1 MSERDGFEPGVPC
14 WIASVHPDPER
25 AVDFYTELFGWEAAN
40 TMPPDSPGRYY
51 VCTLRDRAVAAIG
64 SERGGGTPSVAAWGT
79 YIWVENADDAAR
91 RVTDAGG
98 RIVMEP
104 FDLLDAGRLGVVA
117 DPTGA
122 VFAVWQPRTHRGAQV
137 VNEPGA
143 WSMSALNTPDP
154 EGAKAFYGA
163 VFGWETSAMDEQLT
177 MWHLPGFVGG
187 EPQQPVPRDVV
198 AVLVA
203 ASDPADVP
211 PHWSV
216 DFWVG
221 DLDATVETA
230 TRLGGAVIVPPY
242 DIPGTPLTQA
252 VIADPQGATM
262 SVTKVTIPESRTDPD
277 RNLD

>member
-14 WIASVHPDPER
+14 WIASVHPDPEK
-25 AVDFYTELFGWEAAN
+25 AVDFYTQLFGWEA
-40 TMPPDSPGRYY
+40 PDAPGRYS
-51 VCTLRDRAVAAIG
+51 VCTLRGRDVAAIG
-64 SERGGGTPSVAAWGT
+64 DGASSPAAWST
-79 YIWVENADDAAR
+79 YIWVEDADDAAR
-91 RVTDAGG
+91 KAADAGG
-98 RIVMEP
+98 VVVTEP

-117 DPTGA
+117 DPAGA
-122 VFAVWQPRTHRGAQV
+122 VFGVWQPRALRGAQV

-154 EGAKAFYGA
+154 AGAKAFYGA
-163 VFGWETSAMDEQLT
+163 VFGWESSPMDEQIS
-177 MWHLPGFVGG
+177 MWRLPGFVGG
-187 EPQQPVPRDVV
+187 EPQQPVPRDLV
-198 AVLVA
+198 AVMVTQDDA
-203 ASDPADVP
+203 AEVP

-221 DLDATVETA
+221 DLDATVDTA

-242 DIPGTPLTQA
+242 DVPGTPLTQA

>member
-14 WIASVHPDPER
+14 WIASVHPDPEG

-51 VCTLRDRAVAAIG
+51 VCTLRGRDVAAIG
-64 SERGGGTPSVAAWGT
+64 SEHGGGTPSVAAWGT

-91 RVTDAGG
+91 KVTDAGG
-98 RIVMEP
+98 RIVTKP
-104 FDLLDAGRLGVVA
+104 FDLDAGRLGVVA
-117 DPTGA
+117 DPAGA
-122 VFAVWQPRTHRGAQV
+122 VFSVWQPRTHRGAQV

-143 WSMSALNTPDP
+143 WSMSAINTPDP
-154 EGAKAFYGA
+154 DGAKAFYGA
-163 VFGWETSAMDEQLT
+163 VFGWESSAMDEQIS

-198 AVLVA
+198 AVMVA
-203 ASDPADVP
+203 VSDAAEVP

-221 DLDATVETA
+221 DLDATVETT

-252 VIADPQGATM
+252 VIADPQGATL
-262 SVTKVTIPESRTDPD
+262 SVTKVTIPD
-277 RNLD
+277 RS